1 VPDAAPERVA
11 LDAAEIFRRLAAR
24 GVDFVVIGGIA
35 AVLHG
40 SSRNTFD
47 LDLAFATDGANLDAL
62 GDVLRGLGAR
72 LRGVDDD
79 VPFAPDGATLRRIEI
94 LTLSTTAGDLDL
106 LRRPPGAPSY
116 ATLRARADRF
126 DIGDVVV
133 SVAAIDDLI
142 AMKSVSNRPKDQADR
157 AELTQI
163 KGLSRRGSHP

>member
-1 VPDAAPERVA
+1 MAPDAAPERVA

-47 LDLAFATDGANLDAL
+47 LDLVFATDEANLEAL
-62 GDVLRGLGAR
+62 GHVLSELGAR
-72 LRGVDDD
+72 LRGVADD
-79 VPFAPDGATLRRIEI
+79 VPFVPDATTLRRVEI
-94 LTLSTTAGDLDL
+94 LMLSTIAGDLDL
-106 LRRPPGAPSY
+106 LRRPAGAPSY
-116 ATLRARADRF
+116 DRLRARADRF

-133 SVAAIDDLI
+133 SVAAINDLV
-142 AMKSVSNRPKDQADR
+142 AMKSASNRPKHQADL

-163 KGLSRRGSHP
+163 RSLRRS